1 MQKQATA
8 RFYAVPSSASM
19 SAIIMRIG
27 DLSSP
32 ENRSH
37 NWPLRPWPVRE
48 GQICVYDR
56 ADLPDTKAIP
66 MPLAER
72 HTARHGRSNSAVG
85 ILRLNS
91 CGIPS

>member
-19 SAIIMRIG
+19 SAIILTR
-27 DLSSP
+27 
-32 ENRSH
+32 NTATTA
-37 NWPLRPWPVRE
+37 PWSVRE
-48 GQICVYDR
+48 GQICVYGR
-56 ADLPDTKAIP
+56 SDLPDTKAIP
-66 MPLAER
+66 IPLAER